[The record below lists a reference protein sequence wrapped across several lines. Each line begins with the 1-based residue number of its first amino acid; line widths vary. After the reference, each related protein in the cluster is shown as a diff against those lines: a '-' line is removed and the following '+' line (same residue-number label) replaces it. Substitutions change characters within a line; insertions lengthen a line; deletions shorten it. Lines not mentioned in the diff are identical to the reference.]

1 MTTPEA
7 QPRMTAVVCHGPEDY
22 RVEQV
27 AKPHAGANELVIRI
41 AHESAASIAKE
52 LIRREFVIDYRPGA
66 GVRISPHFYTT
77 DNELELVVEEMKK
90 IRDSRAFEV
99 HETAGAAF

>member
-41 AHESAASIAKE
+41 AACGICASDCKCYTGAKMFWGGPNPWVKAPVIPGMNSSATSKRSATARRSISASCWA
-52 LIRREFVIDYRPGA
+52 
-66 GVRISPHFYTT
+66 
-77 DNELELVVEEMKK
+77 
-90 IRDSRAFEV
+90 
-99 HETAGAAF
+99 TA

>member
-27 AKPHAGANELVIRI
+27 AKPRPGTNELVIRI
-41 AHESAASIAKE
+41 AACGI
-52 LIRREFVIDYRPGA
+52 
-66 GVRISPHFYTT
+66 
-77 DNELELVVEEMKK
+77 
-90 IRDSRAFEV
+90 
-99 HETAGAAF
+99 